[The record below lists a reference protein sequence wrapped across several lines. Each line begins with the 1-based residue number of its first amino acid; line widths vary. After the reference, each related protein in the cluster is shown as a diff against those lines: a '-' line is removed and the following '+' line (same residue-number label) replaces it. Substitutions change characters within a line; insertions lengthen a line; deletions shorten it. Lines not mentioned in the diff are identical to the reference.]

1 MGYHVVQSLPFSC
14 VSATLVL
21 ANALFIGYQTDLR
34 MALALK
40 KHPEEEPDWLATVN
54 VAFVVCFSIESV
66 MRIAGLR
73 LKFVFGEDALWN
85 LFDLLV
91 VTISLAEYAFQ
102 DFANVTFLRVLRM
115 IRIVRVVRII
125 RVLRFFR
132 ELRMLMCCVFSSF
145 WLLGWAMMLMGLL
158 MYVFAIIILQAASLD
173 ILISDDPSATQA
185 LISYHWH
192 SVPKAIFSMLMAI
205 SGGVE
210 WEKIIAPLDNVSWLC
225 RPAFA
230 AYVVFVSFGIAN
242 IINGVF
248 VFKVQDLNKHDRD
261 LVVQASMADADAFI
275 HQVRFYLAEQDISG
289 DNLTMAQLRRFIEN
303 DEVWAYMKTHGLEVH
318 DIMELYKRLDTGEQD
333 KVDIEQFVF
342 GCMRLKGAA
351 KGSDVISILEIA
363 NGMQCQI
370 QMLLDQARTSDRVC
384 QQTFEKIEM
393 QLAETRFDVA
403 EIARPLA

>member
-54 VAFVVCFSIESV
+54 LAFVVCFSIESV

-145 WLLGWAMMLMGLL
+145 WLLGWAMMLMGLM
-158 MYVFAIIILQAASLD
+158 MYVFAIIVLQAASID
-173 ILISDDPSATQA
+173 ILNSEDPSATQA

-192 SVPKAIFSMLMAI
+192 SVPEAIFSMLMAI

-210 WEKIIAPLDNVSWLC
+210 WEKIIAPLDNVSWAI
-225 RPAFA
+225 RPVFA
-230 AYVVFVSFGIAN
+230 AYVIFVSFGIAN
-242 IINGVF
+242 IITGVF
-248 VFKVQDLNKHDRD
+248 VFKVRD
-261 LVVQASMADADAFI
+261 LD
-275 HQVRFYLAEQDISG
+275 LEQ
-289 DNLTMAQLRRFIEN
+289 RR
-303 DEVWAYMKTHGLEVH
+303 VPT
-318 DIMELYKRLDTGEQD
+318 
-333 KVDIEQFVF
+333 
-342 GCMRLKGAA
+342 
-351 KGSDVISILEIA
+351 
-363 NGMQCQI
+363 
-370 QMLLDQARTSDRVC
+370 
-384 QQTFEKIEM
+384 
-393 QLAETRFDVA
+393 
-403 EIARPLA
+403 